1 MLFHVCHVIAF
12 DQIRDLVMANFRMDV
27 TAHFQGI
34 QEWVVEQGT
43 IRPGFRRGPVE
54 EFQIERRIVCE
65 EGRFESQPPFELFHR
80 MLDSRFAA
88 YVVSGDSRQLRD
100 VWRDDHLR
108 VDELAVGVDD
118 SSVLD
123 FHGTDFDE
131 FRAIFRV
138 EAGGFGVENDVVEQW
153 RLQRL
158 DASWIVASV
167 FVPVAHWVFQIGRAH
182 V

>member
-1 MLFHVCHVIAF
+1 
-12 DQIRDLVMANFRMDV
+12 
-27 TAHFQGI
+27 
-34 QEWVVEQGT
+34 
-43 IRPGFRRGPVE
+43 
-54 EFQIERRIVCE
+54 
-65 EGRFESQPPFELFHR
+65 

-138 EAGGFGVENDVVEQW
+138 EAGGFGVEHDVVEQW
-153 RLQRL
+153 RLQRR

-167 FVPVAHWVFQIGRAH
+167 FVPVAHWVFLCSLRLCGHIQYNREKSDVNKSGSQGFIPACAGQVSFRWLYGMSPRGLSPRVRGRWGRSYTAIALSRFRLIPACAG
-182 V
+182 

>member
-65 EGRFESQPPFELFHR
+65 DCSRAMAPPAAGCVVDRRFGICP
-80 MLDSRFAA
+80 
-88 YVVSGDSRQLRD
+88 
-100 VWRDDHLR
+100 
-108 VDELAVGVDD
+108 
-118 SSVLD
+118 SSSL
-123 FHGTDFDE
+123 G
-131 FRAIFRV
+131 
-138 EAGGFGVENDVVEQW
+138 
-153 RLQRL
+153 
-158 DASWIVASV
+158 
-167 FVPVAHWVFQIGRAH
+167 VPVFSKIMWTYSV
-182 V
+182 

>member
-34 QEWVVEQGT
+34 QEWVVEQGA

-54 EFQIERRIVCE
+54 EFQIERRVVCE

-100 VWRDDHLR
+100 
-108 VDELAVGVDD
+108 
-118 SSVLD
+118 
-123 FHGTDFDE
+123 
-131 FRAIFRV
+131 
-138 EAGGFGVENDVVEQW
+138 
-153 RLQRL
+153 
-158 DASWIVASV
+158 
-167 FVPVAHWVFQIGRAH
+167 
-182 V
+182 